1 MVMKNIVIVGH
12 GYWGKNLER
21 VIQKNKKI
29 FNLVG
34 IVDINYKTKKS
45 ENIYFFNNF
54 NDFLDS
60 NLQVD
65 CAVISTP
72 ATEHYEL
79 TKAALQNNINCL
91 VEKPFVLRAKQ
102 ATELFSLAKKKKV
115 TLMVE
120 NTFLYDTSI
129 IELVNQVNS
138 GKFGKIMHINFER
151 TNLGPVRQDVNALW
165 DLTSHDISILLA
177 LNNIFPT
184 KINVTGAKFTNKE
197 IADVVITTFFQN
209 DIFVSSVASWLHPEK
224 TRIIKIVCE
233 KGMAVWNGMDLNQE
247 LKLYSESKKGKS
259 NSIEDVY
266 INLTNTKNAG
276 YTVPYIE
283 KSEPLDEVF
292 KDFYK
297 RVTKKPSNKFNNEK
311 LVINQIKILQEL
323 DKRLK

>member
-1 MVMKNIVIVGH
+1 MKNIVIVGH

-21 VIQKNKKI
+21 IIQKNKKI

-45 ENIYFFNNF
+45 DNIYFFNNF

-151 TNLGPVRQDVNALW
+151 TNLGPLRQDVNALW

-233 KGMAVWNGMDLNQE
+233 KGMVVWNGMDLNQE
-247 LKLYSESKKGKS
+247 LKLYSQSKKGKS
-259 NSIEDVY
+259 NSTEDVY

>member
-21 VIQKNKKI
+21 IIQKNKKI

-45 ENIYFFNNF
+45 DNIYFFNNF

-151 TNLGPVRQDVNALW
+151 TNLGPLRQDVNALW

-233 KGMAVWNGMDLNQE
+233 KGMVVWNGMDLNQE
-247 LKLYSESKKGKS
+247 LKLYSQSKKGRS
-259 NSIEDVY
+259 NSTEDVY

>member
-1 MVMKNIVIVGH
+1 MKNIVIVGH

-60 NLQVD
+60 NLEVD

-151 TNLGPVRQDVNALW
+151 TNLGPLRQDVNALW

-233 KGMAVWNGMDLNQE
+233 KGMVVWNGMDLNQE
-247 LKLYSESKKGKS
+247 LKLYSQSKKGRS
-259 NSIEDVY
+259 NSTEDVY

>member
-21 VIQKNKKI
+21 IIQKNKKI

-45 ENIYFFNNF
+45 DNIYFFNNF

-151 TNLGPVRQDVNALW
+151 TNLGPLRQDVNALW

-233 KGMAVWNGMDLNQE
+233 KGMVVWNGMDLNQE
-247 LKLYSESKKGKS
+247 LKLYSQSKKGKS
-259 NSIEDVY
+259 NSTEDVY

>member
-21 VIQKNKKI
+21 IIQKNKKI

-45 ENIYFFNNF
+45 DNIYFFNNF

-151 TNLGPVRQDVNALW
+151 TNLGPLRQDVNALW

-209 DIFVSSVASWLHPEK
+209 DIFVSSVSSWLHPEK

-233 KGMAVWNGMDLNQE
+233 KGMVVWNGMDLNQE
-247 LKLYSESKKGKS
+247 LKLYSQSKKGKS
-259 NSIEDVY
+259 NSTEDVY